1 MDGIRDKRPGVF
13 IRIVSVGSV
22 VKRFGRVP
30 TENTEDT
37 ESDSEF
43 FTTDGTDEHGCS
55 AITEIPALS
64 A

>member
-1 MDGIRDKRPGVF
+1 MFGDHGNTRAIRV
-13 IRIVSVGSV
+13 IW
-22 VKRFGRVP
+22 VKTVGRVP

-43 FTTDGTDEHGCS
+43 LTTDGTDEHGCS

-64 A
+64 P